1 MKQSEKEKV
10 KWYLLLFLAVSLFL
24 TAMATQQ
31 IGLNF
36 VVIALALYIYKFGTP
51 VLFGEY
57 EAKRKQK
64 IADSLVVREA
74 AKEVL
79 NSGEL
84 FKKK

>member
-1 MKQSEKEKV
+1 MKQSDKGKV

-31 IGLNF
+31 IALNF
-36 VVIALALYIYKFGTP
+36 VVIGLALVIYKFGSP

-57 EAKRKQK
+57 EEKRKQK
-64 IADSLVVREA
+64 LADSLAVREA